1 MFFMEG
7 SIDETLVKIGMFLL
21 VQALVYLILSNS
33 SNIFSESNMRS
44 LSFKTVRSASI
55 RRIMAVIS
63 DLPRNHGDDQPS
75 PSSSPSMGSY
85 SLRSPTLQQNTS
97 SARSS

>member
-7 SIDETLVKIGMFLL
+7 SLDEMLVKIGMFLL

-63 DLPRNHGDDQPS
+63 DLPTNDGDDQPS
-75 PSSSPSMGSY
+75 PSSSPSMGSF
-85 SLRSPTLQQNTS
+85 LFRSPSSQQITS
-97 SARSS
+97 SPRT

>member
-1 MFFMEG
+1 MFSVEG
-7 SIDETLVKIGMFLL
+7 SSLGAMLVKMGMFLL

-33 SNIFSESNMRS
+33 SNIFSENNMRA

-63 DLPRNHGDDQPS
+63 DLPTNNGDDQPS
-75 PSSSPSMGSY
+75 PSSSPSMTS
-85 SLRSPTLQQNTS
+85 SLLRSPS
-97 SARSS
+97 M